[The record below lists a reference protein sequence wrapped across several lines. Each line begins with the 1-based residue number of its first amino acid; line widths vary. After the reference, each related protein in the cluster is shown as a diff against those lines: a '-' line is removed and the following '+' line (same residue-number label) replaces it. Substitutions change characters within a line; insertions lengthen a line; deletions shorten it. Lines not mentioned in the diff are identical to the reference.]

1 MNLIKFHFLFL
12 TSRRCAAI
20 YPTEVINMQNKKHY
34 LITGGSGF
42 IGSQLCKILLKNN
55 QKVTVLSRNPQK
67 TATKFVNQLG
77 DLTENLAFIASF
89 EDFNQPV
96 DIIINLAGQGIM
108 DKRWSEIIKQQLL
121 DSRLNTTQA
130 LVDYVKR
137 CKDKPELVISGSAI
151 GYYGMQHGDTRL
163 DETAQGDTS
172 FASQLC
178 VEWEYKAKPLEAL
191 GIRTCY
197 LRTGIVLGQG
207 GALAKM
213 IPPFKFGLGGR
224 IGNGQQWMSWIHIT
238 DLLNMM
244 LFISDNKTLT
254 GAING
259 TAPNPV
265 RNVEFTKLLGKA
277 LKRPAFIP
285 MPAMVIKL
293 MLGEGAEEL
302 LLAGQCV
309 LPKKMLE
316 AGFVFQF
323 PELEEAMRDCK

>member
-1 MNLIKFHFLFL
+1 
-12 TSRRCAAI
+12 
-20 YPTEVINMQNKKHY
+20 MQNKKHY

-42 IGSQLCKILLKNN
+42 IGSQLCKTLLEKG
-55 QKVTVLSRNPQK
+55 QLVTVLTRNPQK
-67 TATKFVNQLG
+67 TEADFASQLG
-77 DLTENLAFIASF
+77 ALSESLAFTASF
-89 EDFNQPV
+89 EDFNQSV

-108 DKRWSEIIKQQLL
+108 DKRWTKTIKQQLL

-137 CKDKPELVISGSAI
+137 CENKPELVISGSAI

-163 DETAQGDTS
+163 DETAQGDHS

-178 VEWEYKAKPLEAL
+178 VEWENKAKPLEVL
-191 GIRTCY
+191 GVRTCY
-197 LRTGIVLGQG
+197 LRTGIVLGKG

-238 DLLNMM
+238 DLLNMI
-244 LFISDNKTLT
+244 LFISENKMLT

-259 TAPNPV
+259 TAPKPV
-265 RNVEFTKLLGKA
+265 RNVEFTKILGKA

-285 MPAMVIKL
+285 MPAMVLKL

-309 LPKKMLE
+309 IPKKMLE

-323 PELEEAMRDCK
+323 SELEEAMRDVV